1 MAVHTETLSIRT
13 SGQNTYE
20 FTHEISAALRK
31 SGLREGTVT
40 VFCQHTSCSLVI
52 MENADPSA
60 RQDLHYFMNKL
71 VPDDDP
77 NYVHTLEGQDD
88 MTSHIKMALTRTAE
102 VIPFV
107 NGRLCLGTWQGV
119 FLWEHR
125 DAPHSRRIVLSFQGE
140 A

>member
-1 MAVHTETLSIRT
+1 MPIYTKTVTVRT
-13 SGQNTYE
+13 SGQGTYE
-20 FTHEISAALRK
+20 ITNEISSALR
-31 SGLREGTVT
+31 STGLNAGAVT

-60 RQDLHYFMNKL
+60 RHDLHYFMDKL

-77 NYVHTLEGQDD
+77 NYTHTMEGPDD

-102 VIPFV
+102 VIPFDHS
-107 NGRLCLGTWQGV
+107 RLCLGTWQGV

-125 DAPHSRRIVLSFQGE
+125 DAPHGRRIVLSFNGE
-140 A
+140 